1 MNIGNALMTPQR
13 SYTRQSGVA
22 SGLGQR
28 QPQTCPTGYRWDTAQ
43 GRCIAV
49 NMPKQGFWNQVAQGA
64 NSVGQ
69 KMNMPMQRSG
79 TSTPKAPV
87 FTPQPVP
94 KPNQLSP
101 YAQLMAQAIDLNPPL
116 AQVPQP
122 YYQQQP
128 PPVQQQLAINPDFQR
143 LVLGR

>member
-1 MNIGNALMTPQR
+1 
-13 SYTRQSGVA
+13 
-22 SGLGQR
+22 
-28 QPQTCPTGYRWDTAQ
+28 
-43 GRCIAV
+43 
-49 NMPKQGFWNQVAQGA
+49 MPRQGFWNQVAQGA
-64 NSVGQ
+64 NQAGQ
-69 KMNMPMQRSG
+69 QMKMPAQG
-79 TSTPKAPV
+79 GSTAPKAPT

-128 PPVQQQLAINPDFQR
+128 VMTPQPMYGGPATVQQQLNPINDQFR
-143 LVLGR
+143 KLVLGR